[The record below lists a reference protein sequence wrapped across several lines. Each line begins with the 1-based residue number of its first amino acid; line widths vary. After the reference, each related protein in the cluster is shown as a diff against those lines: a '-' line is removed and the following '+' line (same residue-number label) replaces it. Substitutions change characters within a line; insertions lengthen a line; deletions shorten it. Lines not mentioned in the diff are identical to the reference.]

1 MTTVKSTQ
9 AQIIEE
15 YLGSGKK
22 GASFTDNTSARKK
35 GVITKFLTFCRENG
49 YDLEG
54 RDRTATVALGKDAGK
69 EVAIPLTTD
78 LSKVRVL
85 PVSFSDFMREDIPR
99 FVETRKEFK
108 RMKVHLKSG
117 IPLLLRGPKGIGK
130 TLFVEKFCE
139 KNKIPLPRMDC
150 SENTKIYDL
159 MGKFLMIGD
168 ETVFQLGIIPTA
180 IEVANQKGQAVL
192 DFEELGSLTP
202 AMQKVLNQLL
212 DYRKACFIPG
222 LNKHYS
228 LKEGVQLLV
237 VGTTNPSTYG
247 AVHELNE
254 DLASRFAILDMKYPN
269 EKKEKRILNTTDID
283 EQLVNNLVV
292 LAKETRAATLKGEI
306 EYALSTRDLDQF
318 FTSVRAYNEEGMN
331 GTKYALEESVFGKY
345 ESDQHK
351 KWLQQRIDSIF
362 ETNPN
367 PDEEDEAEDSEVDE
381 S

>member
-1 MTTVKSTQ
+1 MSSVKSTQ
-9 AQIIEE
+9 AEIIDD
-15 YLGSGKK
+15 YLSKGKRGK
-22 GASFTDNTSARKK
+22 SFTDNTSGRKK
-35 GVITKFLTFCRENG
+35 GVIKKFLTFCRENG

-54 RDRTATVALGKDAGK
+54 RDRIATDVATGKT
-69 EVAIPLTTD
+69 VPIPSTTD
-78 LSKVRVL
+78 LSAVRIL
-85 PVSFSDFMREDIPR
+85 PVSFSDFMREGVPKY
-99 FVETRKEFK
+99 VETRREFK
-108 RMKVHLKSG
+108 RLKVHLKSG

-130 TLFVEKFCE
+130 TLMIEKFCE
-139 KNKIPLPRMDC
+139 KKSIPLPRIDC

-180 IEVANQKGQAVL
+180 IEVANQKGIAIL

-222 LNKHYS
+222 LNKHYELRGS
-228 LKEGVQLLV
+228 AVLLIV
-237 VGTTNPSTYG
+237 ATTNPSSYG

-269 EKKEKRILNTTDID
+269 ERREKKILNTEAIE
-283 EQLVNNLVV
+283 EQLVNNMVV
-292 LAKETRAATLKGEI
+292 LAKETRAATVKGEV

-331 GTKYALEESVFGKY
+331 GTKYALEESILGKY
-345 ESDQHK
+345 EAEQHK

-367 PDEEDEAEDSEVDE
+367 PEESDDDSEADE

>member
-1 MTTVKSTQ
+1 MTQ
-9 AQIIEE
+9 AEVIDK
-15 YLGSGKK
+15 YLVTGKRGK
-22 GASFTDNTSARKK
+22 SFTDNTSARKK
-35 GVITKFLTFCRENG
+35 GVIRKFLQFAKENG

-54 RDRTATVALGKDAGK
+54 VDRKATDVATGK
-69 EVAIPLTTD
+69 EVPIPLSTD
-78 LSKVRVL
+78 LSQVRVL
-85 PVSFSDFMREDIPR
+85 PVDFKDFMRTDVPK
-99 FVETRKEFK
+99 FVETRREFK

-139 KNKIPLPRMDC
+139 KFKIPLPRIDC

-159 MGKFLMIGD
+159 MGKFLMIG
-168 ETVFQLGIIPTA
+168 EATVFQLGIIPTA
-180 IEVANQKGQAVL
+180 IEVAKQKGVAIL

-212 DYRKACFIPG
+212 DYRKSCFIPG
-222 LNKHYS
+222 LNKHYE
-228 LKEGVQLLV
+228 LNGANLLIV
-237 VGTTNPSTYG
+237 ATTNPSSYG

-269 EKKEKRILNTTDID
+269 ERREKKILSTEGIE
-283 EQLVNNLVV
+283 EQLVNNMVV
-292 LAKETRAATLKGEI
+292 LAKETRAATVKGEI

-318 FTSVRAYNEEGMN
+318 FTGVRAYNDEGMN
-331 GTKYALEESVFGKY
+331 GTKYALEESIFGKY
-345 ESDQHK
+345 EAEQHK

-367 PDEEDEAEDSEVDE
+367 PDESEDDEKQEDEEEVAPE
-381 S
+381 SRRR